1 MPTTNEPLPQSR
13 RIAQA
18 LRQTLACGALRPG
31 DRLISARSLAERE
44 QVSLPTALEALRCL
58 EAEGLIVA
66 RPRSGYFVRQATGG
80 AALQASR
87 RSEEH
92 TSELQSP
99 CNLVCRLLLEKK
111 HRFLIPD
118 IARGHFNLSY

>member
-1 MPTTNEPLPQSR
+1 MPTTNEPLPRYR

-87 RSEEH
+87 PSSRPVPVTLSALARSLF
-92 TSELQSP
+92 S
-99 CNLVCRLLLEKK
+99 
-111 HRFLIPD
+111 
-118 IARGHFNLSY
+118 